1 MNVKVL
7 QSAEAEIAEAMDYY
21 NGQYQGL
28 GYEFAFEVKEGTNR
42 IITFPNAWT
51 KFDVDIRKCSVKRFP
66 YAILYEHRKNLIIIF
81 AVMHLKQNPLTWKT
95 RLKKYKNI

>member
-1 MNVKVL
+1 MNVQVL

-28 GYEFAFEVKEGTNR
+28 GYEFAFEIKESINR
-42 IITFPNAWT
+42 IITFPSAWT
-51 KFDVDIRKCSVKRFP
+51 KFEADIRKCSIKRFP
-66 YAILYEHRKNLIIIF
+66 YAILYEHREDLIIIF

-95 RLKKYKNI
+95 RLQKHTKI